1 MLPAQKWVCGQ
12 GTEMF
17 SIRDSDLCNHV
28 THLVVSLM
36 TSKNSLDATS
46 TLLGPVLGVV
56 LVKNFF

>member
-1 MLPAQKWVCGQ
+1 
-12 GTEMF
+12 MF